1 MSTVFTSIYNI
12 SAAALDRYL
21 QLNGWVRNYN
31 FPNKNLMVFNN
42 DSVHPKTLAIPSREN
57 LDDFYILV
65 QKAVDT
71 LSKIEN
77 RAFSDIVKDITT
89 TFVDRLEFRF
99 ISASTE
105 DGKIPLDYASNCV
118 EGLKD
123 LILYAVCAEQV
134 VNPICYRA
142 SDFAKQT
149 LNQFKLAQTERGSFI
164 LNVDIQVVDENNE
177 QTLLEGCPP
186 SDPFEHKVI
195 ERIERAIGQVD
206 SVVFNHT
213 QLSETAETAFQTG
226 LTANMCDA
234 LLKMR
239 PFSDDDKVTATV
251 RYASS
256 LTNKTGQ
263 SISTEL
269 RTNHFLV
276 IDEIAKIYRDKTLIQ
291 NTTLTGIIRSMS
303 KKDGADG
310 KIETINLYTLY
321 KGKARTVS
329 VILSDEQYRLACDA
343 HRDGLEVQISG
354 ELNMSERH
362 WIMSNVTDFS
372 SILEPN

>member
-1 MSTVFTSIYNI
+1 M
-12 SAAALDRYL
+12 
-21 QLNGWVRNYN
+21 
-31 FPNKNLMVFNN
+31 
-42 DSVHPKTLAIPSREN
+42 
-57 LDDFYILV
+57 
-65 QKAVDT
+65 
-71 LSKIEN
+71 
-77 RAFSDIVKDITT
+77 
-89 TFVDRLEFRF
+89 
-99 ISASTE
+99 
-105 DGKIPLDYASNCV
+105 
-118 EGLKD
+118 
-123 LILYAVCAEQV
+123 
-134 VNPICYRA
+134 
-142 SDFAKQT
+142 
-149 LNQFKLAQTERGSFI
+149 AQTERGSFI

-206 SVVFNHT
+206 SVVCNHS
-213 QLSETAETAFQTG
+213 QISETAETAFQTG

-239 PFSDDDKVTATV
+239 PSSDDDKVTATV

-321 KGKARTVS
+321 EGKARTVS
-329 VILSDEQYRLACDA
+329 VFLSDEQYRLACDA
-343 HRDGLEVQISG
+343 HRDSLEVQISG
-354 ELNMSERH
+354 ELDMSERH
-362 WIMSNVTDFS
+362 WIMSDVTDFS